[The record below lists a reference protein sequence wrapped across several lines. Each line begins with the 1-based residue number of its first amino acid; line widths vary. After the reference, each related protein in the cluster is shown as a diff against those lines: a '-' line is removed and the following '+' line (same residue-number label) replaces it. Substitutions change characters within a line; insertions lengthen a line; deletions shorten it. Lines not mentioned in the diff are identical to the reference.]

1 MAESSSNNSGVVD
14 TLKEVGKIIRDSE
27 EGYRHSAND
36 IDDWQLR
43 SMFLE
48 LARVRGEQGDEID
61 RLLQRFGGEAV
72 PKGGSTSGTL
82 HRTFVD
88 LKAAITGN
96 NRQAVVNEV
105 VRGESYAESVFDRA
119 LRADLPA
126 DVRQVVQRQH
136 NSVRESRDRV
146 RRMQQEMGYGE
157 GGGMMHSIGDT
168 GRRSMEMMQHTVTE
182 RPVMSTMV
190 AVGVGVVIGALLT
203 STVWPRG
210 SSQGSYG
217 GQGYGGQGGRGY
229 GGQGGYGGGYGGQSG
244 YGQGGYGQS
253 GYGQSTY
260 GHSGYGQSGQSGYGQ
275 SGQSGYGQSSGGY
288 GQSSGGYGQ
297 SGGSGQSSGGYGSQS
312 GSGTYSSGTSG
323 SSGRYAGSSSGST
336 GGTSGTSG
344 SSSGSSGTS
353 GSTGGSSDRSKT

>member
-14 TLKEVGKIIRDSE
+14 TLKDVGKIIRDSE

-61 RLLQRFGGEAV
+61 RLLQRFGGEPV
-72 PKGGSTSGTL
+72 PKGGSASGTL

-96 NRQAVVNEV
+96 NRQAVINEV

-146 RRMQQEMGYGE
+146 RRMQQEMG
-157 GGGMMHSIGDT
+157 
-168 GRRSMEMMQHTVTE
+168 
-182 RPVMSTMV
+182 
-190 AVGVGVVIGALLT
+190 
-203 STVWPRG
+203 
-210 SSQGSYG
+210 
-217 GQGYGGQGGRGY
+217 
-229 GGQGGYGGGYGGQSG
+229 
-244 YGQGGYGQS
+244 
-253 GYGQSTY
+253 
-260 GHSGYGQSGQSGYGQ
+260 
-275 SGQSGYGQSSGGY
+275 
-288 GQSSGGYGQ
+288 
-297 SGGSGQSSGGYGSQS
+297 
-312 GSGTYSSGTSG
+312 
-323 SSGRYAGSSSGST
+323 
-336 GGTSGTSG
+336 
-344 SSSGSSGTS
+344 
-353 GSTGGSSDRSKT
+353 

>member
-48 LARVRGEQGDEID
+48 LARVRSEQGDEID

-210 SSQGSYG
+210 SSQGGYG
-217 GQGYGGQGGRGY
+217 GQGYGGQGARGFGGQGY
-229 GGQGGYGGGYGGQSG
+229 GSQGGYGGYGQS
-244 YGQGGYGQS
+244 YGQGGGYGQS
-253 GYGQSTY
+253 GYGQSGQSGY
-260 GHSGYGQSGQSGYGQ
+260 GQSGYGQSGYGQSGYGQSGQSGYGQ

-288 GQSSGGYGQ
+288 GQSSGGYG
-297 SGGSGQSSGGYGSQS
+297 S
-312 GSGTYSSGTSG
+312 TGTSG
-323 SSGRYAGSSSGST
+323 SSGRYAGGTS
-336 GGTSGTSG
+336 GTSGTSG
-344 SSSGSSGTS
+344 SSGATGSSSGTSGSSGSSGTS
-353 GSTGGSSDRSKT
+353 GSSSDRSKT

>member
-1 MAESSSNNSGVVD
+1 MAESSSNNSGVAD

-48 LARVRGEQGDEID
+48 LARVRSEQGDEID

-157 GGGMMHSIGDT
+157 SGGMMHSIGDT

-210 SSQGSYG
+210 GSQGGQGYG
-217 GQGYGGQGGRGY
+217 GQGYGGQGGRGFGGQGY
-229 GGQGGYGGGYGGQSG
+229 GSQGGYGGYGQSYGQGGGYGQSG

-253 GYGQSTY
+253 GYGQS
-260 GHSGYGQSGQSGYGQ
+260 
-275 SGQSGYGQSSGGY
+275 GQSGYGQSSGSY
-288 GQSSGGYGQ
+288 GQSSGGYG
-297 SGGSGQSSGGYGSQS
+297 
-312 GSGTYSSGTSG
+312 SSGTSG
-323 SSGRYAGSSSGST
+323 SSGRYAGGSS
-336 GGTSGTSG
+336 GTSGTSG
-344 SSSGSSGTS
+344 SSSGSTGSSSGTS
-353 GSTGGSSDRSKT
+353 GSSGSSGTSGSGSDRSKT

>member
-48 LARVRGEQGDEID
+48 LARVRSEQGDEID

-72 PKGGSTSGTL
+72 SKGGSTSGTL

-146 RRMQQEMGYGE
+146 RRMQQEMGFGE
-157 GGGMMHSIGDT
+157 SGGMMHSIGDT
-168 GRRSMEMMQHTVTE
+168 GRRSMEMVQHTVTE

-210 SSQGSYG
+210 GSQ
-217 GQGYGGQGGRGY
+217 GQGYGGEGY
-229 GGQGGYGGGYGGQSG
+229 GGQRGRGYGGGYGGQSG
-244 YGQGGYGQS
+244 GYGQAGGYGGYGQS
-253 GYGQSTY
+253 YGQ
-260 GHSGYGQSGQSGYGQ
+260 G
-275 SGQSGYGQSSGGY
+275 GYGQSSGGY
-288 GQSSGGYGQ
+288 GQSSYGQSSGSYGQ
-297 SGGSGQSSGGYGSQS
+297 SGYGQSSGGYGSQS

-323 SSGRYAGSSSGST
+323 ISGRYASGSPGTSGSTGSSGST
-336 GGTSGTSG
+336 SG
-344 SSSGSSGTS
+344 SSSGTS
-353 GSTGGSSDRSKT
+353 GSTGSSSDRSKT

>member
-48 LARVRGEQGDEID
+48 LARVRSEQGDEID

-210 SSQGSYG
+210 SSQGGYG
-217 GQGYGGQGGRGY
+217 GQGYGGQGARGFGGQGY
-229 GGQGGYGGGYGGQSG
+229 GSQGGYGGYGQS
-244 YGQGGYGQS
+244 YGQGG
-253 GYGQSTY
+253 GYGQ
-260 GHSGYGQSGQSGYGQ
+260 SGYGQSGQSGYGQ

-288 GQSSGGYGQ
+288 GQSSGGYG
-297 SGGSGQSSGGYGSQS
+297 S
-312 GSGTYSSGTSG
+312 TGTSG
-323 SSGRYAGSSSGST
+323 SSGRYAGGTS
-336 GGTSGTSG
+336 GTSGTSG
-344 SSSGSSGTS
+344 SSGATGSSSGTSGSSGSSGTS
-353 GSTGGSSDRSKT
+353 GSSSDRSKT

>member
-48 LARVRGEQGDEID
+48 LARVRSEQGDEID

-157 GGGMMHSIGDT
+157 SGGMMHSIGDT
-168 GRRSMEMMQHTVTE
+168 GRRSMEMMQNTVTE

-210 SSQGSYG
+210 GSQ

-244 YGQGGYGQS
+244 GYGGYGQS
-253 GYGQSTY
+253 YGQ
-260 GHSGYGQSGQSGYGQ
+260 G
-275 SGQSGYGQSSGGY
+275 GGY

-297 SGGSGQSSGGYGSQS
+297 SGGGYGQSSGSYGQSSGSYGQSGYGQSSGGYGSQS

-323 SSGRYAGSSSGST
+323 SSGRYASGST
-336 GGTSGTSG
+336 GTSGSSGTTGGSSGSASGSTSGSSG
-344 SSSGSSGTS
+344 SSSGSG
-353 GSTGGSSDRSKT
+353 SDRSKT

>member
-48 LARVRGEQGDEID
+48 LARVRSEQGDEVD

-146 RRMQQEMGYGE
+146 RRMQQEMGFSE
-157 GGGMMHSIGDT
+157 SGGMMHSIGDT
-168 GRRSMEMMQHTVTE
+168 GRRSVEMMQNTVSE

-210 SSQGSYG
+210 GSQG
-217 GQGYGGQGGRGY
+217 GYGGQSGR
-229 GGQGGYGGGYGGQSG
+229 GYGGGYGGQSG
-244 YGQGGYGQS
+244 GYGGQSGGYGGYGQSYGQGGGYGQS
-253 GYGQSTY
+253 GG
-260 GHSGYGQSGQSGYGQ
+260 GYGQSG
-275 SGQSGYGQSSGGY
+275 GGY

-297 SGGSGQSSGGYGSQS
+297 AGGSYGQSGYGSS
-312 GSGTYSSGTSG
+312 GSSGYGGAGTGT
-323 SSGRYAGSSSGST
+323 SSGRYASGATSGST
-336 GGTSGTSG
+336 GSSGSSGTSGTSG
-344 SSSGSSGTS
+344 SSGSSSTS
-353 GSTGGSSDRSKT
+353 GSTGPSSDRSKT

>member
-48 LARVRGEQGDEID
+48 LARVRSEQGDEID

-136 NSVRESRDRV
+136 NSVRDSRDRV

-157 GGGMMHSIGDT
+157 SGGMMHSIGDT

-210 SSQGSYG
+210 GSQ
-217 GQGYGGQGGRGY
+217 GGQGGRGY

-244 YGQGGYGQS
+244 GYGGYGQSYGQGGGYGQSGYGQGGYGQS
-253 GYGQSTY
+253 GQS
-260 GHSGYGQSGQSGYGQ
+260 GFGQSGYGQ
-275 SGQSGYGQSSGGY
+275 SGQSGYGQSSGSY
-288 GQSSGGYGQ
+288 GQSSGGYG
-297 SGGSGQSSGGYGSQS
+297 
-312 GSGTYSSGTSG
+312 SSGTSG
-323 SSGRYAGSSSGST
+323 SSGRYAGGSS
-336 GGTSGTSG
+336 GTSGTSG
-344 SSSGSSGTS
+344 SSSGSTGSSSGTS
-353 GSTGGSSDRSKT
+353 GSSGSSGTSGSGSDRSKT

>member
-48 LARVRGEQGDEID
+48 LARVRSEQGDEID

-253 GYGQSTY
+253 GYGQS
-260 GHSGYGQSGQSGYGQ
+260 
-275 SGQSGYGQSSGGY
+275 GQSGYGQSSGGY